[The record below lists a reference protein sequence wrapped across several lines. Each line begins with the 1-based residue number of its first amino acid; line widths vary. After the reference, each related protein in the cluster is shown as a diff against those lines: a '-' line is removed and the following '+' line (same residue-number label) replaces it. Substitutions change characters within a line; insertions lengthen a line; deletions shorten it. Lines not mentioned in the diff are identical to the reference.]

1 MFKSPKSRN
10 AFKLLVFFV
19 ISQLSSPEVSAT
31 RIYIKSGRQTRIA
44 AHVVGALN
52 SDCCSKENE
61 RWKSK
66 ISHSER
72 SSVDMLGK
80 RALKDTRS
88 SEQRLYESYCTFQ
101 PILAASKN
109 RVNVY
114 TAAASSLERCSSKR
128 HNITIQN
135 YILGYEL
142 KNPGTM
148 HDEDRASF
156 LNYEHDLNQGEDIYL
171 GKIPNSSNDSYETAP
186 NHNCSVDS
194 KEEGIKLHVLSSE
207 IENKG
212 KISYDIADIEE
223 RQEDKLANIAEGL
236 ALLSEG
242 EDDHIPTVLEVGID
256 LSCENNSD
264 RNYTKSSSL
273 VKSLATYYRQLSK
286 AGQRTDRDNN
296 NNDENNNELITVP
309 MKSLK
314 DSMNLKSDAKR
325 EEIPRKSLQMPSGY
339 EKSILFLKKA
349 RLKREEENRVKK
361 SLEMRHYDPNNDI
374 ELKVVSKEKEDDLDS
389 LIVRSFR
396 FPTDIRDHQKRNLLS
411 MKSNRLLCEK
421 SSIDNL
427 SFDEIEPFVHY
438 DSAIPSIDPMIV
450 SWVKSFRSSSP
461 VKNVIK
467 PLSQTFDQNNIII
480 HSDESALSLIATNV
494 IDLDPSIS
502 LNYVNSSD
510 NDNLDCDERKII
522 GNSNNESTIIYTPLK
537 DDKYINS
544 NNYSSET
551 YHSGLSSIKENSSF
565 HNDGAYVTSSSDLL
579 LFSTINSNS
588 KNNVSNRNR
597 TFPTKKNQIQPQGK
611 MANSNEKGRDYLV
624 GGNLYE
630 KNVSPNYFYSP
641 PCKQESAPG
650 PGPDNQMK
658 KTQRISRSHQKLLE
672 KYQSILGIDLDAFD
686 GSIKTFKTVTALK
699 L

>member
-1 MFKSPKSRN
+1 
-10 AFKLLVFFV
+10 
-19 ISQLSSPEVSAT
+19 
-31 RIYIKSGRQTRIA
+31 
-44 AHVVGALN
+44 
-52 SDCCSKENE
+52 
-61 RWKSK
+61 
-66 ISHSER
+66 
-72 SSVDMLGK
+72 MLGK

-88 SEQRLYESYCTFQ
+88 SEQRLYESHCTFQ

-109 RVNVY
+109 RVKVY

-135 YILGYEL
+135 YILCYEL

-148 HDEDRASF
+148 HDEDRATS
-156 LNYEHDLNQGEDIYL
+156 LNYEHGLNQGEGIYV
-171 GKIPNSSNDSYETAP
+171 GKIPNSSDDSYETAP

-207 IENKG
+207 MENKG
-212 KISYDIADIEE
+212 KISCDIADIGE
-223 RQEDKLANIAEGL
+223 RQENKLANIAEGL
-236 ALLSEG
+236 ALLSER
-242 EDDHIPTVLEVGID
+242 EDDHIPTVLEVGRD
-256 LSCENNSD
+256 LSCEINSD

-273 VKSLATYYRQLSK
+273 VKSLATYYRQLSN
-286 AGQRTDRDNN
+286 AGQHTDRANN

-314 DSMNLKSDAKR
+314 DSKNDDGYDEFAAATPYNKNLKSDAKR
-325 EEIPRKSLQMPSGY
+325 RERPRKSLQMPSGY
-339 EKSILFLKKA
+339 EKSILFLQKA
-349 RLKREEENRVKK
+349 RLKREEENHVKK
-361 SLEMRHYDPNNDI
+361 SLEMRHYDSNNDI
-374 ELKVVSKEKEDDLDS
+374 ELRIISKGKEDDLDS
-389 LIVRSFR
+389 LIESSFR
-396 FPTDIRDHQKRNLLS
+396 FPTDIRDYQKRNLLS

-461 VKNVIK
+461 AKKVIK
-467 PLSQTFDQNNIII
+467 PLSRTFDQNNIII
-480 HSDESALSLIATNV
+480 HSNESALLLTATNAT
-494 IDLDPSIS
+494 DLDPSIS
-502 LNYVNSSD
+502 SNYVNNSN

-522 GNSNNESTIIYTPLK
+522 GSSNNENNILYTPLK

-551 YHSGLSSIKENSSF
+551 CHSGLSNIKENSSF

-579 LFSTINSNS
+579 HFSTISSNS
-588 KNNVSNRNR
+588 KNNVSNRTR
-597 TFPTKKNQIQPQGK
+597 TFPTKKKQIQPQGS
-611 MANSNEKGRDYLV
+611 MTNYNEKGRDYLI
-624 GGNLYE
+624 GDNLYE
-630 KNVSPNYFYSP
+630 NNVSPNYFFSP
-641 PCKQESAPG
+641 PCKQESALG
-650 PGPDNQMK
+650 PGPENPMK

-686 GSIKTFKTVTALK
+686 GSVETFKTVTALK